1 MRVIS
6 GEARGVRLAP
16 APRGVRPTSD
26 RVRESLFNAL
36 GQFFEGGEVLDLYAG
51 TGALGIEALSR
62 GCHRATFVEKNPRA
76 AATIRENLKRTG
88 LEGRARVVV
97 GDAVREMERL
107 RRDGKVFNLIFADP
121 PYRIAATGAEGL
133 LRRAEALLAPG
144 GRFILESGEE
154 PALAEKKGETR
165 RYGGTFVTIFERSEA
180 K

>member
-6 GEARGVRLAP
+6 GKARGIRLAP
-16 APRGVRPTSD
+16 VPRGVRPTSD

-36 GQFFEGGEVLDLYAG
+36 GQYFEGGEVLDLYAG

-62 GCHRATFVEKNPRA
+62 GCERAVFVEKNPRA
-76 AATIRENLKRTG
+76 AATIRENLRRTG
-88 LEGRARVVV
+88 FQDRGTVVV
-97 GDAVREMERL
+97 GDAVGEMERL
-107 RRDGKVFNLIFADP
+107 LQDGKVFNLIFADP
-121 PYRIAATGAEGL
+121 PYRIAAAGAEGL

-154 PALAEKKGETR
+154 PALAEKGETR